1 MKSFLKNCPHHE
13 YAHFTILQ
21 EGMIESQG
29 IILKRLNKRIRN
41 KTIVIEYYKCYNSY
55 TRNKNCGPCKFSGK
69 LIYQLNSKPNN
80 LKILKRHYLFCINNE
95 GNKQYI
101 SKTKNKYLKKL
112 KKQKLNVISFEH
124 DVYKENT
131 PIVNISVQVHSEDN
145 NIEL

>member
-13 YAHFTILQ
+13 HAHFTILQ

-80 LKILKRHYLFCINNE
+80 LEILKRHSLFCINNE

-101 SKTKNKYLKKL
+101 SKTKNKFLKKL